1 MQSADQRR
9 ALADRF
15 TLVFLKDPRPF
26 SPQWWERRTR
36 RSLSL
41 FDRGASAFMFELA
54 DAKQEYSKML
64 NCSTKD
70 WPAEQPCHCGAPSP
84 CTMPWLSQNGQR
96 FSLQKAGSC
105 VLKKK
110 KKGCN
115 WSYLV
120 KLEPRETLGRT
131 SCLMKAQGKPYLM
144 HWRPN

>member
-26 SPQWWERRTR
+26 SPQWWEHRTR

-41 FDRGASAFMFELA
+41 FDHGASAFMFELA

-105 VLKKK
+105 VLKKR
-110 KKGCN
+110 
-115 WSYLV
+115 LQ
-120 KLEPRETLGRT
+120 LELFGKTGTQRNSRQNVVLNESPGKALPDALET
-131 SCLMKAQGKPYLM
+131 
-144 HWRPN
+144 